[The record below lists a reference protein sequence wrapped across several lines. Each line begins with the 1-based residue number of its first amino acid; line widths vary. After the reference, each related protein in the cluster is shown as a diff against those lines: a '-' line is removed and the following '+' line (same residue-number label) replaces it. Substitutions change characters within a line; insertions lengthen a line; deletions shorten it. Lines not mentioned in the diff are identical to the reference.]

1 MTPNSDVRNLT
12 AAEIECVEGGFGGV
26 DVSRAIELFG
36 FATAPSPAAL
46 DAASKDAC
54 KMT

>member
-1 MTPNSDVRNLT
+1 MTPNSEVRNLT
-12 AAEIECVEGGFGGV
+12 AAEIERVEGGFRGE
-26 DVSRAIELFG
+26 DVSKVIELFR
-36 FATAPSPAAL
+36 FVTAPSPTAL